1 MDKTPW
7 IPNKKTTKPDLKR
20 ILEIMGVV
28 PPNDYDAKDL
38 RKLVTETH
46 THFMS
51 LLPASAAEEHTEDT
65 GGASAASVAAVVEP
79 DVVEPEVEPVGSAPA
94 ALAVSRKTGGFEVDF
109 DDPPVQEDAAATG
122 STEPHLLAQLL
133 DAKRKIIEEAS
144 ELVDLLNELNIAEG
158 DMANQ
163 RLMLQFLRECVG
175 MKASTVL
182 RAMNRI
188 ELAIRTSQSSASS
201 SSYKGQGKGAAL
213 REDADD
219 I

>member
-65 GGASAASVAAVVEP
+65 GSASAASAAAVVEP
-79 DVVEPEVEPVGSAPA
+79 EVTPVGSAPA

-133 DAKRKIIEEAS
+133 DAKREIIAEAIKRNAPS
-144 ELVDLLNELNIAEG
+144 ELVDLLNGLNIAEG

-163 RLMLQFLRECVG
+163 RLMLQFLRECRG
-175 MKASTVL
+175 MKARTVL
-182 RAMNRI
+182 RAMQRFG
-188 ELAIRTSQSSASS
+188 LMFGTSQSNASGS
-201 SSYKGQGKGAAL
+201 GYQGHGAAL
-213 REDADD
+213 RGDSDD